1 MEDQKQVPAEAPSSG
16 DNQVDNFAHLAKQLV
31 IDQIVVAIDMTKRK
45 AQEEI
50 DLMEKKLQEFRD
62 KPIGHF
68 TGKFLEKVKVGFPFI
83 LDMLDHFNP
92 QDQQGPAPVAPAA
105 PDENKPVMP

>member
-1 MEDQKQVPAEAPSSG
+1 MEDTNKVPVEAGSTPADSQV
-16 DNQVDNFAHLAKQLV
+16 NNFAHLSKQLV
-31 IDQIVVAIDMTKRK
+31 IDQVVAAIEMTKRK

-62 KPIGHF
+62 KPISHF
-68 TGKFLEKVKVGFPFI
+68 TAKFLEKVKVGFPFV

-92 QDQQGPAPVAPAA
+92 QNQQGPAPVAP
-105 PDENKPVMP
+105 EEEKPVMP